1 MEEKQNVQLKLD
13 TLQFLLKPHFIF
25 NALTS
30 IQNLM
35 LKNDIDKS
43 LEYSGLFSKFLRG
56 IMQNDGDNLI
66 TLEEELKNIPPE
78 QQKEEIRPVRKPGKM
93 TKGLHDVIG
102 GDLLSNRAVLS
113 NLPFVIFLA
122 ILAMFYISN
131 TYYTEKTF
139 KQIEK
144 IKNELK
150 ELRYQSITAK
160 AKMLDVCK
168 QTEIAKKVESMG
180 IKGTTTPPYKI
191 FYSKAL
197 LKKETDTLHRNP

>member
-1 MEEKQNVQLKLD
+1 MEEERKNKIQEAQTDETRPGRKQGR
-13 TLQFLLKPHFIF
+13 
-25 NALTS
+25 LTR
-30 IQNLM
+30 
-35 LKNDIDKS
+35 
-43 LEYSGLFSKFLRG
+43 GL
-56 IMQNDGDNLI
+56 I
-66 TLEEELKNIPPE
+66 NI
-78 QQKEEIRPVRKPGKM
+78 
-93 TKGLHDVIG
+93 IG
-102 GDLLSNRAVLS
+102 GDLLSKQAVL
-113 NLPFVIFLA
+113 NNVPFLIFLA

-131 TYYTEKTF
+131 TYYSEKTI

-160 AKMLDVCK
+160 AKMLDLCK
-168 QTEIAKKVESMG
+168 QTEIAKNVELLG